1 MKKIKKMSTR
11 SSAASEKKKWPLM
24 DYLSFLD
31 DTIKHEKKYV
41 KVETRSKVIST
52 F

>member
-1 MKKIKKMSTR
+1 MKKIKKMPTR
-11 SSAASEKKKWPLM
+11 SIASEKKKWPLM

-31 DTIKHEKKYV
+31 DAFKHEKKYV
-41 KVETRSKVIST
+41 KVETKQIILT